1 MAAMSGWS
9 RLRTTSTSR
18 SRENVPTVTNGSDLE
33 AKEHVA
39 YASTLAGM
47 TMQLTSTIFFP
58 FAGRLVIRCSQCC
71 NYILHLANKTAVHWK
86 KQ

>member
-33 AKEHVA
+33 AREHVD

-47 TMQLTSTIFFP
+47 TMQLTSTIFSH
-58 FAGRLVIRCSQCC
+58 SQD
-71 NYILHLANKTAVHWK
+71 AW
-86 KQ
+86 